1 MSKIFT
7 SRRAPRLLAMALAVT
22 AGFALSGCAGLPG
35 IGGPSPEE
43 VKQQELFYDNLAIIR
58 QGLLTAMPDLA
69 VETLPES
76 TWDETPPEGR
86 QKVIEYGRKMCEEP
100 IPTGAEGEG
109 DRLMIWLS
117 AKFFCQD
124 RLPAAEASLV
134 AMTSENTVKAL
145 ELSLLRETGMTR
157 DVLMALSLCAIET
170 STMWSIPAETFPTE
184 DYFCWFMRANAI
196 EQNGLESDFI
206 LMFKEDGEPET
217 SFERYAELLGATPGP
232 LAGLAG

>member
-1 MSKIFT
+1 MIKNLAPLRA
-7 SRRAPRLLAMALAVT
+7 SRVLAAALALV
-22 AGFALSGCAGLPG
+22 AGASLSGCAGLPG
-35 IGGPSPEE
+35 FGGPSPEE
-43 VKQQELFYDNLAIIR
+43 VKQQELFYDNLTIMR
-58 QGLLTAMPDLA
+58 QGLLSAMPDLA
-69 VETLPES
+69 VKTLPEA

-86 QKVIEYGRKMCEEP
+86 QKVIDYGRKACEQP
-100 IPTGAEGEG
+100 IPTGAGGEG

-145 ELSLLRETGMTR
+145 ELSLLRETGVTR
-157 DVLMALSLCAIET
+157 DVLMALNLCAIET
-170 STMWSIPAETFPTE
+170 STMWTIPAATFPTE